1 MILFQKNRCKGSNDS
16 HETTNEMRRTI
27 RDIFFTHQAQTTA
40 RPIGLEVK
48 KARGSYIIDKDN
60 KKYLDFVAGVSACT
74 LGHSHPKVIRAV
86 RRQMRKY
93 LHVMVYGEFVQDEPV
108 QLVKLLADHLPEQLS
123 CTYLTNSGTEG
134 IEGALKLAKRATGRQ
149 RIISANNAY
158 HGNTQGAMSVMGY
171 EERKRAYRPLIPG
184 TSFIQFNDVRDLEQI
199 NEQTAA
205 VILETIQGGAGF
217 IVPTNDY
224 MIAVRERCDKVG
236 ALLILDEI
244 QPGMGRTGKL
254 FAFEHYNM
262 IPDIFVTGKGLGG
275 GFPVGAFC
283 ASKEL
288 MNLLQDK
295 PILGHITTF
304 GGHPVIAAAC
314 HATLKTLLQSNLITE
329 TLEKEQYIREQLQHR
344 GIQEIRGK
352 GLMLAL
358 ILRTPEHAQQLVKI
372 ALERGLLLFFLLFEK
387 RAVRV
392 TPPLTISKK
401 EIKKG
406 CDIILNILD
415 EIC

>member
-1 MILFQKNRCKGSNDS
+1 MIP
-16 HETTNEMRRTI
+16 TV
-27 RDIFFTHQAQTTA
+27 RDIFFAHQAQTTPK
-40 RPIGLEVK
+40 PIGLEVK

-108 QLVKLLADHLPEQLS
+108 QLVKLLADQLPEQLS
-123 CTYLTNSGTEG
+123 CIYLTNSGTEG
-134 IEGALKLAKRATGRQ
+134 IEGALKLAKRATGRH
-149 RIISANNAY
+149 RIISANDAY

-184 TSFIQFNDVRDLEQI
+184 TSYIQFNDVGDLEQI

-224 MIAVRERCDKVG
+224 MKAVRERCDKVG

-262 IPDIFVTGKGLGG
+262 IPDILVTGKGLGG

-314 HATLKTLLQSNLITE
+314 HATLKTLLQSNLISE
-329 TLEKEQYIREQLQHR
+329 TLEKEQYIREQLQHK
-344 GIQEIRGK
+344 GIKEIRGK

-358 ILRTPEHAQQLVKI
+358 ILEKPEIAQHLVKI
-372 ALERGLLLFFLLFEK
+372 ALERGLLLFFLLFEN
-387 RAVRV
+387 RAVRL

-401 EIKKG
+401 ELKKG
-406 CDIILNILD
+406 CDVIINILN

>member
-1 MILFQKNRCKGSNDS
+1 MIP
-16 HETTNEMRRTI
+16 TV
-27 RDIFFTHQAQTTA
+27 RDIFFAHQAQTTPK
-40 RPIGLEVK
+40 PIGLEVK

-123 CTYLTNSGTEG
+123 CIYLTNSGTEG
-134 IEGALKLAKRATGRQ
+134 IEGALKLAKRATGRH
-149 RIISANNAY
+149 RIISANDAY

-171 EERKRAYRPLIPG
+171 EKRKRAYRPLIPG
-184 TSFIQFNDVRDLEQI
+184 TSYIQFNDVGDLKQI

-217 IVPTNDY
+217 VVPTNDY
-224 MIAVRERCDKVG
+224 MKAVRERCDKVG

-254 FAFEHYNM
+254 FAFEHYNL

-288 MNLLQDK
+288 MKLLQDK

-314 HATLKTLLQSNLITE
+314 HATLKTLLQSNLIAE
-329 TLEKEQYIREQLQHR
+329 TIEKEQYIREQLQHQ
-344 GIQEIRGK
+344 GIKEIRGK

-358 ILRTPEHAQQLVKI
+358 ILPTPELAQQLVKI

-401 EIKKG
+401 ELKKG
-406 CDIILNILD
+406 CDIIVNILD

>member
-1 MILFQKNRCKGSNDS
+1 MS
-16 HETTNEMRRTI
+16 RTI
-27 RDIFFTHQAQTTA
+27 RDIFFAHQAQTTA
-40 RPIGLEVK
+40 QPIGLEVK
-48 KARGSYIIDKDN
+48 KARGSYIIDKKN

-93 LHVMVYGEFVQDEPV
+93 LHVMVYGEFVQEEPA
-108 QLVKLLADHLPEQLS
+108 QLVKLLADQLPEKLS

-134 IEGALKLAKRATGRQ
+134 IEGALKLAKRATGRY

-171 EERKRAYRPLIPG
+171 EERKSAYRPLIPG
-184 TSFIQFNDVRDLEQI
+184 TSFIQFNDIEDLEKI
-199 NEQTAA
+199 DEQTAA

-217 IVPTNDY
+217 ITPNKNY
-224 MIAVRERCDKVG
+224 MKAVRKRCDEVG

-254 FAFEHYNM
+254 FAFEHYD
-262 IPDIFVTGKGLGG
+262 IVPDIFVTGKGLGG

-283 ASKEL
+283 TSKEL
-288 MNLLQDK
+288 MGLLQDK

-314 HATLKTLLQSNLITE
+314 HATLKTLLNSNLIAQ
-329 TLEKEQYIREQLQHR
+329 TLEKEQFIREQLQHR
-344 GIQEIRGK
+344 EIKEIRGK

-358 ILRTPEHAQQLVKI
+358 ILSSPELAKQVVKI
-372 ALERGLLLFFLLFEK
+372 ALDRGLLLFFLLFEN
-387 RAVRV
+387 RAIRI

-401 EIKKG
+401 ELKKG
-406 CDIILNILD
+406 CDIIVNILD
-415 EIC
+415 EAC

>member
-1 MILFQKNRCKGSNDS
+1 MI
-16 HETTNEMRRTI
+16 RTA
-27 RDIFFTHQAQTTA
+27 RDIFFAHQAQTTPK
-40 RPIGLEVK
+40 PIGLEVK

-108 QLVKLLADHLPEQLS
+108 QLVKLLADQLPEQLS
-123 CTYLTNSGTEG
+123 CIYLTNSGTEG

-184 TSFIQFNDVRDLEQI
+184 TSYIQFNDIGDLEQI

-224 MIAVRERCDKVG
+224 MKAVRERCDKVG

-275 GFPVGAFC
+275 GFPVGAFG
-283 ASKEL
+283 ASKKL

-314 HATLKTLLQSNLITE
+314 HATLKTLLQSNLIAE
-329 TLEKEQYIREQLQHR
+329 TIEKELYIREQLQHQ
-344 GIQEIRGK
+344 GIKEIRGK

-358 ILRTPEHAQQLVKI
+358 ILPTPELAQQLVKI

-401 EIKKG
+401 ELKKG
-406 CDIILNILD
+406 CDIIVNILD

>member
-1 MILFQKNRCKGSNDS
+1 
-16 HETTNEMRRTI
+16 MRHTI
-27 RDIFFTHQAQTTA
+27 RHFFLAHQAQTTSK
-40 RPIGLEVK
+40 PIGLEVK
-48 KARGSYIIDKDN
+48 KARGCYIIDKDN

-217 IVPTNDY
+217 IVPTNYY
-224 MIAVRERCDKVG
+224 MKAVRERCDKVG

-254 FAFEHYNM
+254 FAFEHYNI

-314 HATLKTLLQSNLITE
+314 HATLKILLQSNLITE

-372 ALERGLLLFFLLFEK
+372 ALERGLLLFFLLFEE

>member
-1 MILFQKNRCKGSNDS
+1 MI
-16 HETTNEMRRTI
+16 RTA
-27 RDIFFTHQAQTTA
+27 RDIFFAHQAQTTPK
-40 RPIGLEVK
+40 PIGLEVK

-108 QLVKLLADHLPEQLS
+108 QLVKLLADQLPEQLS
-123 CTYLTNSGTEG
+123 CIYLTNSGTEG

-224 MIAVRERCDKVG
+224 MKAVRERCDKVG

-314 HATLKTLLQSNLITE
+314 HATLKTLLQSNLIAE
-329 TLEKEQYIREQLQHR
+329 TLEKEQYIRAQLQHR

-358 ILRTPEHAQQLVKI
+358 ILPTPELAQNLVKI
-372 ALERGLLLFFLLFEK
+372 ALEQGLLLFFLLFEK

-406 CDIILNILD
+406 CDIILNVLD

>member
-1 MILFQKNRCKGSNDS
+1 MI
-16 HETTNEMRRTI
+16 RTA
-27 RDIFFTHQAQTTA
+27 RDIFFAHQAQTTPK
-40 RPIGLEVK
+40 PIGLEVK

-108 QLVKLLADHLPEQLS
+108 QLVKLLADQLPEQLS
-123 CTYLTNSGTEG
+123 CIYLTNSGTEG

-184 TSFIQFNDVRDLEQI
+184 TSYIQFNDIGDLEQI

-224 MIAVRERCDKVG
+224 MKAVRERCDKVG

-262 IPDIFVTGKGLGG
+262 IPDIFVAGKGLGG
-275 GFPVGAFC
+275 GFPVGAFG
-283 ASKEL
+283 ASKKL
-288 MNLLQDK
+288 MNQLQDK

-314 HATLKTLLQSNLITE
+314 HATLKTLLQSNLIAE
-329 TLEKEQYIREQLQHR
+329 TIEKEQYIREQLQHQ
-344 GIQEIRGK
+344 GIKEIRGK

-358 ILRTPEHAQQLVKI
+358 ILPTPELAQQLVKI

-401 EIKKG
+401 ELKKG
-406 CDIILNILD
+406 CDIIVNILD